1 MEALIDLGLALAVG
15 LLIGTERGWQARAA
29 AEGSRVAGIRTFG
42 LIGLLGGL
50 WALLAERIGVI
61 LLGFAF
67 VAFAAL
73 IIISHIQDV
82 RADKD
87 VGITTVVAALVAFCL
102 GAMVPLGFETV
113 ASAGAVLTAI
123 LLSLKP
129 VLHSWLR
136 SLEALELNAAL
147 KLLLISV
154 VLLPVLPDRG
164 YGPWQ
169 ALNPYE
175 MWWMVVLIAGI
186 SFAGYFAMKVA
197 GTGRGILLTS
207 LLGGI
212 VSSTATTLNFARL
225 GRSGKLQR
233 VLAAGVIL
241 AVATMFPRI
250 LIEVA
255 VVNRQLLPLVLAPVA
270 LMAASAVLAAVWFWR
285 SQLRNVGNH
294 ELPLSNPFQLFAAI
308 QFGSLLGVIMLLA
321 AALRHWF
328 GETGI
333 YALALVSGLADVDAI
348 TLSLARLA
356 QTDLAALT
364 AAQAIVLAAIMNTL
378 VKGFIVGIVAGR
390 RMLFY
395 VLPSCVLIGAV
406 GALGL
411 LLV

>member
-29 AEGSRVAGIRTFG
+29 ADGSRVAGIRTFG

-50 WALLAERIGVI
+50 WALLAERVGVI

-102 GAMVPLGFETV
+102 GAMVPLGFEAV
-113 ASAGAVLTAI
+113 ASAAAVLTAI

-129 VLHSWLR
+129 VLHRWLC

-186 SFAGYFAMKVA
+186 SFAGYFAIKVA

-233 VLAAGVIL
+233 VLAAGVVL

-255 VVNRQLLPLVLAPVA
+255 VVNRQLLPLVLPPVA
-270 LMAASAVLAAVWFWR
+270 LMAASAVLAAVWFWHI
-285 SQLRNVGNH
+285 QLRNLGSH

-356 QTDLAALT
+356 QADLAAPT

-378 VKGFIVGIVAGR
+378 VKGLIVGIVAGR

-395 VLPSCVLIGAV
+395 VLPSCVLIGAA